1 MHMDKQK
8 AGRTAEKYEAAAK
21 KTRSKKEKEKLL
33 GRADVFRFIQASLG
47 EKPPSMKS
55 MRRGVKKAAR
65 RGAH

>member
-8 AGRTAEKYEAAAK
+8 AARAAKKYEAAAK
-21 KTRSKKEKEKLL
+21 NTRSKKDKEKLL

-55 MRRGVKKAAR
+55 MRRAVKKAAR
-65 RGAH
+65 RDAH